1 MSPKIAAVLIAAVAT
16 LGLSAC
22 TASSAAGPGSAA
34 TTQSSDRPG
43 DDGQSTADACA
54 LVQESIEE
62 ATADFESAATAD
74 PAAAVEAMR
83 SAAERLGETAAQVTN
98 DEVAAL
104 LPSLESMFSEVGEV
118 MNAIAQGDASRV
130 GDLSELGTK
139 FRETS
144 ETFQEVCAG

>member
-1 MSPKIAAVLIAAVAT
+1 MSPKCAAVLIAVVVA

-22 TASSAAGPGSAA
+22 TAPSPTEPGSGA
-34 TTQSSDRPG
+34 TSQSSDRPG

-74 PAAAVEAMR
+74 PATAVEAMR
-83 SAAERLGETAAQVTN
+83 SAAEKLGETAAQVTN

-104 LPSLESMFSEVGEV
+104 LPSLENMFTEVGEV
-118 MNAIAQGDASRV
+118 MNAIAQGDVSKV
-130 GDLSELGTK
+130 DDLSDLGTK

-144 ETFQEVCAG
+144 EAFQEVCAG

>member
-1 MSPKIAAVLIAAVAT
+1 MSPKIAAVLIAVVAA

-22 TASSAAGPGSAA
+22 TASSPAEPGSEA
-34 TTQSSDRPG
+34 TSQSSDQPG

-74 PAAAVEAMR
+74 PATAVEAMR
-83 SAAERLGETAAQVTN
+83 SAAEKLGETAAQVTN

-104 LPSLESMFSEVGEV
+104 LPSLESMFTEVGEV
-118 MNAIAQGDASRV
+118 MNAIAQGDVSKV
-130 GDLSELGTK
+130 DDLSELGTK

-144 ETFQEVCAG
+144 EAFQEVCAG